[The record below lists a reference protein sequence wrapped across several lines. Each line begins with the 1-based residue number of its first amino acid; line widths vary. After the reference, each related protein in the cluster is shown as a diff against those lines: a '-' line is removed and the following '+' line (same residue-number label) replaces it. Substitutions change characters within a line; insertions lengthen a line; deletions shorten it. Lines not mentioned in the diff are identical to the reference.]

1 MLIFAICLLCTS
13 FFECSVLTPSYLIFS
28 FVSQFQIESIIPK
41 KSKTDFI
48 SLPLIFC
55 QFKSK
60 NEEYA
65 IDDQKEKITIDF
77 SIDYLCVSSFKGE
90 TSAQSLPE
98 IVTNLSS
105 SLEGKDVLLVE
116 DIVDSGR
123 TIKLVMEAL
132 SKQNCNSC
140 KLITLLDKP
149 GGRVVELLPDYSC
162 FKIDN
167 LFVVGFG
174 LDYKEKMRNL
184 PYVGILKKEC
194 YTK

>member
-1 MLIFAICLLCTS
+1 MVKNQGAVIDKRIERVLISEEEIQSAIVDVANWINKNYQDKDL
-13 FFECSVLTPSYLIFS
+13 VLVTILKGSIPFVGSLI
-28 FVSQFQIESIIPK
+28 P
-41 KSKTDFI
+41 
-48 SLPLIFC
+48 
-55 QFKSK
+55 
-60 NEEYA
+60 
-65 IDDQKEKITIDF
+65 KITIDF

-90 TSAQSLPE
+90 TCAQSLPE